1 MVPKYKFGYENIN
14 LTEKD
19 PLVMYHNTDTS
30 ILVTLISAKVP
41 WIRPVPQNVEPR
53 LAHMTQFVTTDIYSG
68 STYMVGY
75 FPSSWIYRF
84 NPSNTDPLPFNST
97 PAEKS

>member
-41 WIRPVPQNVEPR
+41 
-53 LAHMTQFVTTDIYSG
+53 
-68 STYMVGY
+68 
-75 FPSSWIYRF
+75 
-84 NPSNTDPLPFNST
+84 
-97 PAEKS
+97 

>member
-1 MVPKYKFGYENIN
+1 VRKYKFCYANIN
-14 LTEKD
+14 LTETD
-19 PLVMYHNTDTS
+19 PLVKRRNTDTNI
-30 ILVTLISAKVP
+30 ILIPAEFPS
-41 WIRPVPQNVEPR
+41 IRPVPQNTAPR

-68 STYMVGY
+68 SVYMVGY

-97 PAEKS
+97 LAEKS